1 MQGVWVRSLVGK
13 LESYMPCGTA
23 KKIKINKIHTYS
35 RPPSLF
41 FLLWA
46 VPRTPESSMK
56 KETKGYG
63 GKKAGVGTEIP
74 LLPNVG
80 RGVTA
85 ATTLV

>member
-1 MQGVWVRSLVGK
+1 
-13 LESYMPCGTA
+13 
-23 KKIKINKIHTYS
+23 
-35 RPPSLF
+35 
-41 FLLWA
+41 
-46 VPRTPESSMK
+46 MK